1 MKRHILFLGAIVSF
15 IALFT
20 ACSGGSSTKSGLSVD
35 YMPFSKDEDGA
46 IGMLDKDLKPLF
58 AEEFNGAVSPV
69 VDGVF
74 WVTEDYDN
82 YSLYKA
88 GKKPTVIKGCE
99 DLVGVGIMSEGIIP
113 IVKKGSRITYVD
125 KNGKEKFTLKPYKGK
140 EIVSVAPYFKG
151 GKAWICVTEKKE
163 RIERNPWNGRE
174 YRHYHTEALYGV
186 INKDGKVIV
195 EPIYDEVSIYEDFIL
210 AQKGS
215 PYENE
220 GEGYSTIL
228 LDNNG
233 KKVKEFK
240 NKRTSNDYFIANKG
254 QFMLVSKNSIHLYNK
269 SGEELMKF
277 FEDKEVP
284 FIISG
289 DYCVYHDG
297 KKGKFGIKNF
307 KDNKIIIRPKYEMIL
322 PVDENTFLV
331 TRDEDDWRL
340 IDKEDKEIKAFEGEY
355 DDDFGFFPLGFWMK
369 AFGFNSDGWEDYIVG
384 IEEGSQGFIQI
395 FNKKGEVISD
405 GEYHFDAYESFSEIL
420 GFDRSDLHSDYQ
432 DAVPASETATEF
444 SSIEDYYGDDYP
456 VMETAVET
464 AIDPYY

>member
-1 MKRHILFLGAIVSF
+1 MKRHILFLGAIISF

-35 YMPFSKDEDGA
+35 YMPFTKDEDGA

-82 YSLYKA
+82 YSLYKV

-140 EIVSVAPYFKG
+140 EIVSVAPYFRG
-151 GKAWICVTEKKE
+151 GKAWICVTETKE

-174 YRHYHTEALYGV
+174 YRHSHTETLYGV

-195 EPIYDEVSIYEDFIL
+195 EPIYDEVNLYEDFIL
-210 AQKGS
+210 VQKGA
-215 PYENE
+215 PYNGDEE
-220 GEGYSTIL
+220 YSTIL

-277 FEDKEVP
+277 FKDKEVP

-307 KDNKIIIRPKYEMIL
+307 NDNKIIIRPKYEMIL

-405 GEYHFDAYESFSEIL
+405 GEYHFRAYESFASIL
-420 GFDRSDLHSDYQ
+420 GFDRGSLRSDYQ
-432 DAVPASETATEF
+432 DAVPATETATEF
-444 SSIEDYYGDDYP
+444 ASEEDYYGDDYP
-456 VMETAVET
+456 VMATAVET

>member
-35 YMPFSKDEDGA
+35 YMPFTKDEDGA

-58 AEEFNGAVSPV
+58 AEEFEGEVSPV
-69 VDGVF
+69 IDGVF
-74 WVTEDYDN
+74 WVREEGGN

-88 GKKPTVIKGCE
+88 EKKPTVIKGCE

-113 IVKKGSRITYVD
+113 IVKKGSRITYID
-125 KNGKEKFTLKPYKGK
+125 KNGKEKFTLMPHKGK
-140 EIVSVAPYFKG
+140 EIVSVAPFFKG
-151 GKAWICVTEKKE
+151 GKAWIVVEEKKE
-163 RIERNPWNGRE
+163 RIEHTWNGRE
-174 YRHYHTEALYGV
+174 YRYDYTERLYGV

-215 PYENE
+215 PYKNAE
-220 GEGYSTIL
+220 EGYSTIL

-240 NKRTSNDYFIANKG
+240 NKLTSNVCLIANKG
-254 QFMLVSKNSIHLYNK
+254 QFVLSSNNSVHLYNK
-269 SGEELMKF
+269 SGEELKKF
-277 FEDKEVP
+277 FNDKEEP
-284 FIISG
+284 GIIWG
-289 DYCVYHDG
+289 DYCVYRDEQ
-297 KKGKFGIKNF
+297 KDKCGIKNF
-307 KDNKIIIRPKYEMIL
+307 KDNKIIIRPKYEMIC

-331 TRDEDDWRL
+331 MRDEDDWKL
-340 IDKEDKEIKAFEGEY
+340 IDKEDKEIKSFEGEY
-355 DDDFGFFPLGFWMK
+355 DDDLGIFPLGLMMQV
-369 AFGFNSDGWEDYIVG
+369 FGFNSDGWEDYIVG

-405 GEYHFDAYESFSEIL
+405 GEYHLAAYESFPEVL
-420 GFDRSDLHSDYQ
+420 GFDRGSLRSDYYRVLTE
-432 DAVPASETATEF
+432 AAT
-444 SSIEDYYGDDYP
+444 
-456 VMETAVET
+456 ET
-464 AIDPYY
+464 AIDTAIEESEVEEYMTETPAEVPYY

>member
-35 YMPFSKDEDGA
+35 YMPFTKDEDGA

-74 WVTEDYDN
+74 WVMEEGGN

-140 EIVSVAPYFKG
+140 EIVSVAPFFKG
-151 GKAWICVTEKKE
+151 GKAWIVVEEKKE

-174 YRHYHTEALYGV
+174 YRYDDTERLYGV
-186 INKDGKVIV
+186 INKEGKVIV
-195 EPIYDEVSIYEDFIL
+195 EPIYDEVNLYEDFIL
-210 AQKGS
+210 VQKGA
-215 PYENE
+215 PYNGDEE
-220 GEGYSTIL
+220 YSTIL

-240 NKRTSNDYFIANKG
+240 NKQDYGYGGCLVANKG
-254 QFMLVSKNSIHLYNK
+254 QFVLSSNNSVHLYNK
-269 SGEELMKF
+269 SGEELKKF
-277 FEDKEVP
+277 FKDKEAP

-307 KDNKIIIRPKYEMIL
+307 KDNKIIIRPKYETIY
-322 PVDENTFLV
+322 PVDENNFLV
-331 TRDEDDWRL
+331 MRDEDDWKL
-340 IDKEDKEIKAFEGEY
+340 IDKEDNEIKSFEGEY
-355 DDDFGFFPLGFWMK
+355 NDDFGIVPLGLMMRV
-369 AFGFNSDGWEDYIVG
+369 FGFNSDGWEDYIVT
-384 IEEGSQGFIQI
+384 IDERGSNGFIQI

-405 GEYHFDAYESFSEIL
+405 GEYHLAAYESFPEIL
-420 GFDRSDLHSDYQ
+420 GFDRGSLRSDYYRVLTE
-432 DAVPASETATEF
+432 AAT
-444 SSIEDYYGDDYP
+444 
-456 VMETAVET
+456 ET
-464 AIDPYY
+464 AIDTAIEESEVEEYMTETPAEVPYY

>member
-35 YMPFSKDEDGA
+35 YIPFAKEEDGA

-58 AEEFNGAVSPV
+58 AEEFEGEVSPV
-69 VDGVF
+69 IDGVF
-74 WVTEDYDN
+74 WVREERGN

-140 EIVSVAPYFKG
+140 EIVSVAPYFRG
-151 GKAWICVTEKKE
+151 GKAWICVTETKE

-174 YRHYHTEALYGV
+174 YRHSHTEALYGV
-186 INKDGKVIV
+186 INKEGKVIV
-195 EPIYDEVSIYEDFIL
+195 EPIYDEVNLYEDFIL
-210 AQKGS
+210 VQKGA
-215 PYENE
+215 PYNGDEE
-220 GEGYSTIL
+220 YSTIL

-269 SGEELMKF
+269 SGEELKKF
-277 FEDKEVP
+277 SEKKEVP

-289 DYCVYHDG
+289 DYCVYIDY
-297 KKGKFGIKNF
+297 KKSALGIKNF
-307 KDNKIIIRPKYEMIL
+307 KDNKIIIRPKYKMIF
-322 PVDENTFLV
+322 PVDENTFV
-331 TRDEDDWRL
+331 VMRDSDDWRL

-355 DDDFGFFPLGFWMK
+355 DGEIGLLPLGFWMK

-384 IEEGSQGFIQI
+384 IEQGSQGFIQI

-405 GEYHFDAYESFSEIL
+405 GEYHFDAYESFAEIL
-420 GFDRSDLHSDYQ
+420 GFDRGSLRSDYQ

-444 SSIEDYYGDDYP
+444 ASEVEEY
-456 VMETAVET
+456 MTETATETVAVE
-464 AIDPYY
+464 YYY

>member
-58 AEEFNGAVSPV
+58 AEEFNGEVSPV

-140 EIVSVAPYFKG
+140 EIVSVAPYFRG

-289 DYCVYHDG
+289 DYCVYHDR

-307 KDNKIIIRPKYEMIL
+307 KDNKIIIRPKYERIC

-331 TRDEDDWRL
+331 MRDEDDWKM
-340 IDKEDKEIKAFEGEY
+340 IDKEDKEIKSFEGEY
-355 DDDFGFFPLGFWMK
+355 DENFGFFPLGFWMK
-369 AFGFNSDGWEDYIVG
+369 AFGFNSDGWEDYIVA
-384 IEEGSQGFIQI
+384 IERGSQGFIQI

-405 GEYHFDAYESFSEIL
+405 GEYHFDAYDSFSEIL
-420 GFDRSDLHSDYQ
+420 GFDSSDLHSDYQ
-432 DAVPASETATEF
+432 DAVPATETATEF
-444 SSIEDYYGDDYP
+444 ASEEDYYGDDYP